1 MTVVQIWAWI
11 SGRDQYSNP
20 IIEKIPLCESE
31 TPPAEG
37 AWQAEQLAEAWWDEI
52 NQTGKGRK
60 YLKYLAEVINDGR
73 VPSWTVSPRQ
83 IRLALN
89 RLGLRTLIENTI
101 ANSNNQDLK
110 DYWEY
115 SVYIDRYHPLVDQ
128 IAAQLGLTSK
138 QIDDL
143 FELAEKL

>member
-1 MTVVQIWAWI
+1 MAVVQIWAWV
-11 SGRDQYSNP
+11 SGQDQYGNP
-20 IIEKIPLCESE
+20 IIEKIPLYESE
-31 TPPAEG
+31 TSPTGE

-52 NQTGKGRK
+52 HQTGKGRK

>member
-1 MTVVQIWAWI
+1 MTVVQVWAWI
-11 SGRDQYSNP
+11 SGQDQYGNP
-20 IIEKIPLCESE
+20 IIEKMPLSESE

-52 NQTGKGRK
+52 QQTGKGRK
-60 YLKYLAEVINDGR
+60 YLKYLAEAINDGR
-73 VPSWTVSPRQ
+73 VPSWPVSPKQ

-89 RLGLRTLIENTI
+89 RLGLRTLIENCV
-101 ANSNNQDLK
+101 ANSNDQDLK

-115 SVYIDRYHPLVDQ
+115 SDYIDRYHFLVEQ
-128 IAAQLGLTSK
+128 YAIQLGLTTK
-138 QIDDL
+138 QVDDI